1 MTFADWNGG
10 LWPYIALILF
20 GFLPSEAWRMLSIFL
35 ARGVDEGSE
44 ILEWVRA
51 VSTALLAGVVA
62 NVLITPSGALASVP
76 IAARLG
82 AMAFGLAVYFAF
94 RRSVI
99 AAVVAGEAA
108 ILSAAWYFS

>member
-1 MTFADWNGG
+1 MSFADWSGG
-10 LWPYIALILF
+10 LWPYVALVLF
-20 GFLPSEAWRMLSIFL
+20 GFLPSEAWRFLSIFL

-62 NVLITPSGALASVP
+62 NILITPSGALASVP
-76 IAARLG
+76 TGARLA
-82 AMAFGLAVYFAF
+82 AMGFGLAAYFVF

-99 AAVVAGEAA
+99 GAVVAGEAA
-108 ILSAAWYFS
+108 ILAAAWWFS